1 MREIFKGL
9 LLAFFIGL
17 GVVFLA
23 LLQIWFDLD
32 YFETNLIYDSFR
44 MFVGFLEGI

>member
-9 LLAFFIGL
+9 LFTFFIGFW
-17 GVVFLA
+17 VVFLA

-32 YFETNLIYDSFR
+32 YFETNLIYDLFQ
-44 MFVGFLEGI
+44 MFVGFLGGI